1 MVSSSELAVEDLLNQ
16 IEPIMIEAIDGG
28 TDVRELP
35 AEQHEVIRTLENR
48 SAIAVQE
55 LDLL

>member
-1 MVSSSELAVEDLLNQ
+1 
-16 IEPIMIEAIDGG
+16 MIEAIDGG

-55 LDLL
+55 LELL